1 MANAQISIKDEQSAR
16 QWLEA
21 VRAINQDFHTAMKD
35 AGDALVDMQQ
45 CMDGTLV
52 DDYVK
57 LGNQLLT
64 AAKNTFDA
72 IDKIADTVN
81 KVLSTIKNF
90 TEKIVGGI
98 GGVASKLFG

>member
-1 MANAQISIKDEQSAR
+1 MANAQISIKDEQTAR
-16 QWLEA
+16 QWLEN
-21 VRAINQDFHTAMKD
+21 VRLINQDFHTAMKD

-90 TEKIVGGI
+90 TENIVGGI
-98 GGVASKLFG
+98 GSVASKLFG